1 MLAQSAPRSQHN
13 DSNTWAKPHSVLEN
27 LQGSVDK
34 LSHTLNAL
42 QGSVQLLQPSTKDF
56 TRLKQVMQFQR
67 QYDLVSENDIKAA
80 QSQIAQDI
88 RPQIDRLLSDA
99 EAVMTKLV
107 NEEQELEATASIR
120 FKTSVEKQEEE
131 LKVQQSRY
139 TGSQRQGMLH
149 DRMKQGEQ
157 DKSDPDAIASM
168 RRIKNLKLKKDSLI
182 RSIEDRSEEIERKE
196 HQLLKLQGD
205 LKHFKQNATTE
216 GTVQE
221 SLFEQRKRQLMA
233 ELATVE
239 LKLSQKQKVI
249 KSQQPTHSNT
259 MADVSKVQKKS
270 RRRKFMEADMDNS
283 LGNDEPH
290 WMFYPQHLRFIQGV
304 LERICDSSYRG
315 DPRILKELESQ
326 GRKYLQQI
334 QKARTTI
341 STVSQTDRKQWKRH
355 SVKQMKVMCK
365 IFFPDGTVGTTMGRI
380 IEMLFCDDPTK
391 KDGSS
396 QKSEDDEAMIDILER
411 GVPVKVLAR
420 EFPPAQERRHNLQK
434 AIQILSDIEVIETL
448 QEVDDDHDES
458 STGEMIIRVKGVE
471 SIFEE

>member
-1 MLAQSAPRSQHN
+1 
-13 DSNTWAKPHSVLEN
+13 
-27 LQGSVDK
+27 
-34 LSHTLNAL
+34 
-42 QGSVQLLQPSTKDF
+42 
-56 TRLKQVMQFQR
+56 
-67 QYDLVSENDIKAA
+67 
-80 QSQIAQDI
+80 
-88 RPQIDRLLSDA
+88 
-99 EAVMTKLV
+99 
-107 NEEQELEATASIR
+107 
-120 FKTSVEKQEEE
+120 
-131 LKVQQSRY
+131 
-139 TGSQRQGMLH
+139 
-149 DRMKQGEQ
+149 
-157 DKSDPDAIASM
+157 
-168 RRIKNLKLKKDSLI
+168 
-182 RSIEDRSEEIERKE
+182 
-196 HQLLKLQGD
+196 
-205 LKHFKQNATTE
+205 
-216 GTVQE
+216 
-221 SLFEQRKRQLMA
+221 
-233 ELATVE
+233 
-239 LKLSQKQKVI
+239 
-249 KSQQPTHSNT
+249 
-259 MADVSKVQKKS
+259 
-270 RRRKFMEADMDNS
+270 
-283 LGNDEPH
+283 
-290 WMFYPQHLRFIQGV
+290 MFYPQHLRFIQGV

-365 IFFPDGTVGTTMGRI
+365 ILFPDGTVGTTMGRI

-458 STGEMIIRVKGVE
+458 SPGEMIIRVKGVE

>member
-1 MLAQSAPRSQHN
+1 MLAQSASRSQHN
-13 DSNTWAKPHSVLEN
+13 DSNSWAKPHSVLEN

-42 QGSVQLLQPSTKDF
+42 QGSVELLQPSTKDF

-67 QYDLVSENDIKAA
+67 QYDLVSEKDIKAA

-88 RPQIDRLLSDA
+88 RPQIDKLLSDA
-99 EAVMTKLV
+99 EGAMTKLMS
-107 NEEQELEATASIR
+107 EERELEAT
-120 FKTSVEKQEEE
+120 VEKQEEE
-131 LKVQQSRY
+131 LKVQQSKY
-139 TGSQRQGMLH
+139 TGSQRHGMLH
-149 DRMKQGEQ
+149 DRMKQGDQ
-157 DKSDPDAIASM
+157 DKSDPDAIESM

-196 HQLLKLQGD
+196 HQLRKLQGD
-205 LKHFKQNATTE
+205 SVRMQQIKQSTTME
-216 GTVQE
+216 GTAQE
-221 SLFEQRKRQLMA
+221 SPLQQRKRQLMA
-233 ELATVE
+233 ELATIE
-239 LKLSQKQKVI
+239 LKLSQKQKAI
-249 KSQQPTHSNT
+249 KSQRPNHSST
-259 MADVSKVQKKS
+259 MVDVSKDQKPS
-270 RRRKFMEADMDNS
+270 RRRKFMEADMDGS

-365 IFFPDGTVGTTMGRI
+365 ILFPDGTVGTTMGRI
-380 IEMLFCDDPTK
+380 IEMLFCDDSTK

-396 QKSEDDEAMIDILER
+396 QKSQDDEMMIDILER

-434 AIQILSDIEVIETL
+434 AIQILSDIGVIETL

-458 STGEMIIRVKGVE
+458 APGEMIIRVKGVE
-471 SIFEE
+471 SILQE